1 MYFDKITHT
10 LQLSQS
16 NEQEDFK
23 SSNKFLPLTGPIT
36 EQHSELSQ

>member
-1 MYFDKITHT
+1 MHFDKITNT

-23 SSNKFLPLTGPIT
+23 SKNKFLHLIGPIT
-36 EQHSELSQ
+36 EQH